1 MSQRRGID
9 SELEGDEGPVS
20 DRLQLIF
27 LLPSYEETRRSTSHC
42 LLDAEVASD
51 GLLPW
56 LLKSQVFSVHAPDR
70 WQKLNGCDNKA
81 IAPEVIK
88 LF

>member
-9 SELEGDEGPVS
+9 SELKGNEGPVS

-51 GLLPW
+51 GLLPG
-56 LLKSQVFSVHAPDR
+56 LLKSQVFSVHAPAR
-70 WQKLNGCDNKA
+70 WQKLNQCDNKA
-81 IAPEVIK
+81 IAPKVIK
-88 LF
+88 IF